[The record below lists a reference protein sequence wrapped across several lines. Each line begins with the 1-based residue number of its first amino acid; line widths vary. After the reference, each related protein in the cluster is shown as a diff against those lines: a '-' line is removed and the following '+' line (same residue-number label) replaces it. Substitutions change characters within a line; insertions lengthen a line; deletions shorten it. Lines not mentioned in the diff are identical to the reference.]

1 MGIPLYD
8 VSVAGFIQTLTAVA
22 GILDKGAAHLGGT
35 EGALAEMVEMRIAPD
50 MLPFRFQINSVVHH
64 SRGAIEGVK
73 AGLFA
78 PPSGPGPADYAGLQA
93 LVADAIATLK
103 ACSREEIDALQGKDV
118 VFALGERKLPF
129 VAEDFLMSFSI
140 PNMHFH
146 ASTAYGMLR
155 AKGVALGKRDYLGQ
169 MRMKK

>member
-1 MGIPLYD
+1 MGISLYD
-8 VSVAGFIQTLTAVA
+8 VSVAGFLQTLTAVS
-22 GILDKGAAHLGGT
+22 GFLDKGAAHLGGK
-35 EGALAEMVEMRIAPD
+35 EGALAEMVDMRIAPD
-50 MLPFRFQINSVVHH
+50 MLPFRFQIVSVVHH

-73 AGLFA
+73 AGQFS
-78 PPSGPGPADYAGLQA
+78 PPAGPGPSDYAGLQA
-93 LVADAIATLK
+93 LVADAITTLK
-103 ACSREEIDALQGKDV
+103 ACSREEIEALQGKDM

-155 AKGVALGKRDYLGQ
+155 AKGVAIGKRDYLGQ